1 MGDIFGWRSRGVM
14 VAERNC
20 FWEELIEVKIG
31 GETGIIYILVQ
42 LRAVEGFLRETEN
55 PCVAGSIPALATI
68 LASILLRQNH

>member
-31 GETGIIYILVQ
+31 GETGMIYILVQ
-42 LRAVEGFLRETEN
+42 LRAVGGFLSRD
-55 PCVAGSIPALATI
+55 
-68 LASILLRQNH
+68 